1 MTNYPMVSIIIPVYN
16 SERFLKEC
24 FDSILAQTYDNYEI
38 IVVDD
43 GSVDTSIQIEE
54 EYSKKVAGFRI
65 IKQANSGQGVAR
77 NRGLDIARGEYIA
90 FIDSDD
96 AMKPDF
102 LKESVA
108 KIEAG
113 NYDIVVANYDKIN
126 EKSEFLAIH
135 SNAKADDTLDG
146 YEALME
152 MWYGENVHI
161 APWGKLYKKEVFEKD
176 RFKSCYC
183 EDAEILE
190 RLIKKDY
197 KILYI
202 SDSLFEYRIRSD
214 ADSWAFKP
222 KSYEQI
228 AVFDEMYEYAGKN
241 YPKELIQALEVKMT
255 SVWFHVFLQL
265 PQDDERTEELKKRIK
280 KHRMAVL
287 RNKRTRRKTKI
298 ACLSSCL
305 GFGIVRFLFNFTR
318 RTG

>member
-1 MTNYPMVSIIIPVYN
+1 MTNNPMVSIIIPVYN

-102 LKESVA
+102 LKGAVA

-135 SNAKADDTLDG
+135 SNAKADYTLDG

-152 MWYGENVHI
+152 MWYDENVHI
-161 APWGKLYKKEVFEKD
+161 APWGKLYKKEIDFVAIKQSEKIYIQVSD
-176 RFKSCYC
+176 DISLP
-183 EDAEILE
+183 ETLE
-190 RLIKKDY
+190 RDVTPLLSIK
-197 KILYI
+197 
-202 SDSLFEYRIRSD
+202 D
-214 ADSWAFKP
+214 A
-222 KSYEQI
+222 
-228 AVFDEMYEYAGKN
+228 
-241 YPKELIQALEVKMT
+241 YPKVLIA
-255 SVWFHVFLQL
+255 
-265 PQDDERTEELKKRIK
+265 
-280 KHRMAVL
+280 
-287 RNKRTRRKTKI
+287 RTRHEKYLYEGI
-298 ACLSSCL
+298 SIINLADFLL
-305 GFGIVRFLFNFTR
+305 GKE
-318 RTG
+318 

>member
-1 MTNYPMVSIIIPVYN
+1 MTNNPMVSIIIPVYN

-54 EYSKKVAGFRI
+54 EYSKKAAGFRI

-102 LKESVA
+102 LKEAVA

-135 SNAKADDTLDG
+135 SNAKADYTLNG
-146 YEALME
+146 YEALMG

-161 APWGKLYKKEVFEKD
+161 APWGKLYKKEVCEKD
-176 RFKSCYC
+176 RVKSCYC
-183 EDAEILE
+183 EDEEILE
-190 RLIKKDY
+190 R
-197 KILYI
+197 
-202 SDSLFEYRIRSD
+202 
-214 ADSWAFKP
+214 
-222 KSYEQI
+222 
-228 AVFDEMYEYAGKN
+228 
-241 YPKELIQALEVKMT
+241 
-255 SVWFHVFLQL
+255 
-265 PQDDERTEELKKRIK
+265 
-280 KHRMAVL
+280 
-287 RNKRTRRKTKI
+287 
-298 ACLSSCL
+298 
-305 GFGIVRFLFNFTR
+305 
-318 RTG
+318 